1 MCTVRRMRE
10 QPLVKL
16 ASRLFKRR
24 GYAVKERVMMGGF
37 SGVLQRFDLLIT
49 KSKEQRLVSVMDW
62 KKTVGVNMIIKV
74 DRASEDV
81 GIPHPVVVA
90 PKFSDHAQAYAHR
103 RNVTLITTR
112 EIMKE
117 LI

>member
-1 MCTVRRMRE
+1 MRD
-10 QPLVKL
+10 QPLVRL

-49 KSKEQRLVSVMDW
+49 KPEQQRLVSVMDW
-62 KKTVGVNMIIKV
+62 KKTVGVNMIIKA

-81 GIPHPVVVA
+81 GISHPIVVA
-90 PKFSDHAQAYAHR
+90 PKFSDHARAYAHR
-103 RNVTLITTR
+103 RNITLITKR
-112 EIMKE
+112 EILRE
-117 LI
+117 L